1 MTKITPIKTMDEL
14 AEYAGKNV
22 RAKALLLG
30 GQKPEPTAW
39 YFEGKLMRAFFG
51 DGFQLYQPKV
61 YRTDGTLEGTLPDS
75 VPITEYTLEASEVPQ
90 LPPPG

>member
-51 DGFQLYQPKV
+51 DGFNYTSLKYIEQMAHLKEPCLILCPLLN
-61 YRTDGTLEGTLPDS
+61 TL
-75 VPITEYTLEASEVPQ
+75 
-90 LPPPG
+90 